1 VPEPERL
8 GPGSA
13 GSPGPATD
21 GSRRSDLEPEQCGQ
35 GGHMHRERGADPVWL
50 RHCKH
55 TPVLF
60 VCSIPPYLPSARLN
74 K

>member
-1 VPEPERL
+1 MPEPERL

-13 GSPGPATD
+13 GLATD
-21 GSRRSDLEPEQCGQ
+21 GSQRSNLEPEQRGQ
-35 GGHMHRERGADPVWL
+35 GGYTRRERGADPVWL
-50 RHCKH
+50 SHCEH
-55 TPVLF
+55 MPVLF